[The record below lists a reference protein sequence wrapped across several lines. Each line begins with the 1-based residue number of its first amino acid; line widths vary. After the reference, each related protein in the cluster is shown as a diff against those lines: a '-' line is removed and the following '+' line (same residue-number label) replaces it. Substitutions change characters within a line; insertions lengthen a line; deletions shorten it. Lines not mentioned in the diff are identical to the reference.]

1 MRARVAKPPQ
11 ARRSPFEPAAGE
23 EKFLGKKALFIGKSL
38 TKLSGAAE
46 ARQADRHRPS
56 TAQSSSRPSPT
67 GYLVLMLEPQLLVAC
82 QQHCCRALFLHD
94 GPRAAR
100 TTMRNALAVS
110 RTLLAVFA
118 PRVLRVSAA
127 ARRGAAAYAD
137 GDQRMVRA
145 RTHQS
150 GLVRPPQSEIRWA
163 FLHNFLRTCRWH
175 PCPSV
180 PHTSTSPHHI
190 PPFSGPLWHYHTRPL
205 HRHVTR
211 PGGGQGAASKKIIA
225 KDIRATA
232 LR

>member
-1 MRARVAKPPQ
+1 
-11 ARRSPFEPAAGE
+11 
-23 EKFLGKKALFIGKSL
+23 
-38 TKLSGAAE
+38 
-46 ARQADRHRPS
+46 
-56 TAQSSSRPSPT
+56 
-67 GYLVLMLEPQLLVAC
+67 MLEPQLLVAC

-175 PCPSV
+175 RVSSDS
-180 PHTSTSPHHI
+180 HTYMSCRCI
-190 PPFSGPLWHYHTRPL
+190 PPFRARSGTIIPVGYTATSPPRGLGWAGRVVFGRGRVGHMGLVGTIMR
-205 HRHVTR
+205 VA
-211 PGGGQGAASKKIIA
+211 GARVCAVVGAEAGWRSALA
-225 KDIRATA
+225 KTLFRSQ
-232 LR
+232 LFSFLE

>member
-1 MRARVAKPPQ
+1 M
-11 ARRSPFEPAAGE
+11 
-23 EKFLGKKALFIGKSL
+23 
-38 TKLSGAAE
+38 SGAAE

-137 GDQRMVRA
+137 GAQRMVRA

-175 PCPSV
+175 PCLSV
-180 PHTSTSPHHI
+180 PHTSLSPPHI
-190 PPFSGPLWHYHTRPL
+190 HPFSGPLWHHHTRPL
-205 HRHVTR
+205 HRHVTSPGR
-211 PGGGQGAASKKIIA
+211 PPRAIPVRHQNKGVLTSDSHAASTRFIESFGLWQLA
-225 KDIRATA
+225 DRQTRP
-232 LR
+232 LPLTPRGDS

>member
-1 MRARVAKPPQ
+1 
-11 ARRSPFEPAAGE
+11 
-23 EKFLGKKALFIGKSL
+23 
-38 TKLSGAAE
+38 
-46 ARQADRHRPS
+46 
-56 TAQSSSRPSPT
+56 
-67 GYLVLMLEPQLLVAC
+67 MLEPQLLVAC
-82 QQHCCRALFLHD
+82 QQHCCRALFSHD

-100 TTMRNALAVS
+100 TIMRNALAVS

-175 PCPSV
+175 PCLSV

-190 PPFSGPLWHYHTRPL
+190 PPFSGPLWHHHTRPL
-205 HRHVTR
+205 HRHVRQSPPRALR
-211 PGGGQGAASKKIIA
+211 PELSTDGPTYSRGHVASV
-225 KDIRATA
+225 IRACVPSPERRSA
-232 LR
+232 RGRSRAVPH

>member
-1 MRARVAKPPQ
+1 MMVLARVAKPPQ
-11 ARRSPFEPAAGE
+11 ARRSPFKPAAGE
-23 EKFLGKKALFIGKSL
+23 EKFLGQKALFIGKSL

-175 PCPSV
+175 LPPST
-180 PHTSTSPHHI
+180 PHTSLSCPRI
-190 PPFSGPLWHYHTRPL
+190 PPFRARSGTIIPVRYTATSPPRG
-205 HRHVTR
+205 RQSGR
-211 PGGGQGAASKKIIA
+211 ERGGAILARGV
-225 KDIRATA
+225 
-232 LR
+232 

>member
-1 MRARVAKPPQ
+1 MEARRTWNERERLTRQRVWKTRGGAARSLRDPRALPDSSPRHPPGEVTPTRELTGVMVRARVAKPPQ

-46 ARQADRHRPS
+46 VRQADRHRPS

-82 QQHCCRALFLHD
+82 QQHCCRAVFLHD

-163 FLHNFLRTCRWH
+163 FLHNFLRTCR
-175 PCPSV
+175 
-180 PHTSTSPHHI
+180 
-190 PPFSGPLWHYHTRPL
+190 
-205 HRHVTR
+205 
-211 PGGGQGAASKKIIA
+211 
-225 KDIRATA
+225 
-232 LR
+232 